1 MFFKWISKTCRA
13 YKVLI
18 MLILTITLAS
28 LIVMVGI
35 SVLARLLPSVF
46 PTIPDE
52 IISLVLIWNVCLAT
66 AVLGKQ
72 NDHLRMEW
80 IEAIMT
86 RHQIRRRLYFSIR
99 GLLELTAISFF
110 VYSSIK
116 LWIAG
121 QRMRTPTLLLPQHW
135 WYLALVVGGFLL
147 AIGTA
152 LYVGQK
158 LSEKRRP
165 NGNHK
170 SVGN

>member
-1 MFFKWISKTCRA
+1 MFLNWKKKISNV

-18 MLILTITLAS
+18 TLILSTTLAS
-28 LIVMVGI
+28 LVVMVGI
-35 SVLARLLPSVF
+35 SVLARLLPRVF

-52 IISLVLIWNVCLAT
+52 IISLVLIWNVCLAA

-86 RHQIRRRLYFSIR
+86 RNRLRQQVYFFIR
-99 GLLELTAISFF
+99 GLLELTAISFLL
-110 VYSSIK
+110 YSSIK
-116 LWIAG
+116 LWVAG
-121 QRMRTPTLLLPQHW
+121 HRMRTPTLLLPQHW

-152 LYVGQK
+152 VYVGQK
-158 LSEKRRP
+158 IGEKRRS
-165 NGNHK
+165 NGDHK
-170 SVGN
+170 SLGN

>member
-1 MFFKWISKTCRA
+1 MFRKWMGKIA
-13 YKVLI
+13 NVYKILITLVLC
-18 MLILTITLAS
+18 TTLAS

-35 SVLARLLPSVF
+35 SVLARLLPRIF
-46 PTIPDE
+46 PNIPDE
-52 IISLVLIWNVCLAT
+52 IISLVLIWNVCFAA

-80 IEAIMT
+80 IETIMT
-86 RHQIRRRLYFSIR
+86 RNRNRQQFYFFIR
-99 GLLELTAISFF
+99 GLFELTAIGFF

-121 QRMRTPTLLLPQHW
+121 HRMRTPTLLLPQHW

-147 AIGTA
+147 TIGTA
-152 LYVGQK
+152 VYVGQK
-158 LSEKRRP
+158 IGEKRRS

-170 SVGN
+170 SLGN